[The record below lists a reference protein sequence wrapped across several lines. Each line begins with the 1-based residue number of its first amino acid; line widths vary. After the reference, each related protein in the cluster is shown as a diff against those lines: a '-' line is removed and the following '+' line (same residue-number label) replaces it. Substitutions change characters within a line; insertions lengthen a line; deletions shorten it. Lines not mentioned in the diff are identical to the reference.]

1 MQPWSV
7 NFLCCAGNVGFDV
20 QLNIIFTK
28 AVDEALFEDVRAV
41 QSGLVGCGNIVVDT
55 DWEGN
60 AGGGQFLDGLLL
72 VLLGFFSIQTDNLLA
87 VELGKSQLLANQLGV
102 VGAVGGVGQALHGVV
117 FVFTAQRVQW
127 IQAAVIVGQVKAVVD
142 GQPEGFVGRSGVPV
156 GVGGPVLFVLVK
168 VEADGVGAGWLE
180 RNHAVVIFVV
190 GVIQDGLDGA
200 FVQADLVDLTGLVK
214 LVSGIG

>member
-1 MQPWSV
+1 MELGGQHLGDQV
-7 NFLCCAGNVGFDV
+7 GDIGFDI
-20 QLNIIFTK
+20 QLDVVVAK
-28 AVDEALFEDVRAV
+28 AVGINLLQHAGVVHDSLVVGGDVKVHLNREGDA
-41 QSGLVGCGNIVVDT
+41 QCG
-55 DWEGN
+55 
-60 AGGGQFLDGLLL
+60 QLLDGLLFI
-72 VLLGFFSIQTDNLLA
+72 LLGFFSIQTDNLLT
-87 VELGKSQLLANQLGV
+87 VELGKSQLLVHQLGV

-127 IQAAVIVGQVKAVVD
+127 IQAAVIVGQIKAVVD
-142 GQPEGFVGRSGVPV
+142 GQPEGFVGRSGVPI

-168 VEADGVGAGWLE
+168 VEADGVGADWLE

-200 FVQADLVDLTGLVK
+200 FIQADLVDLTGLVK

>member
-1 MQPWSV
+1 MVHDSLV
-7 NFLCCAGNVGFDV
+7 VGGDV
-20 QLNIIFTK
+20 KVHLNREGD
-28 AVDEALFEDVRAV
+28 A
-41 QSGLVGCGNIVVDT
+41 QS
-55 DWEGN
+55 
-60 AGGGQFLDGLLL
+60 GQFLDGLLL
-72 VLLGFFSIQTDNLLA
+72 VLLGFFSIQTDNLLT
-87 VELGKSQLLANQLGV
+87 VELGKSQLLADQLGV

-127 IQAAVIVGQVKAVVD
+127 IQAAVIVGQIKAVVD
-142 GQPEGFVGRSGVPV
+142 GQPEGFVGRSGVPI

-200 FVQADLVDLTGLVK
+200 FIQADLVDLTGLVK